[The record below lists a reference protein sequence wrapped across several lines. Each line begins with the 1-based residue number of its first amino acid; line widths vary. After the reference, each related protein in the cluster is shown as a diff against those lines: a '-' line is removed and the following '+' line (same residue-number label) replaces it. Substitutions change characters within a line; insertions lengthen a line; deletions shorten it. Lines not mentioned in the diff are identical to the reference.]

1 MLAKLRRVLVDLSDI
16 AALDERSKKDKAAA
30 RTLLIEIIQEMEK
43 EQGYPRRESGN
54 IRDQRQ

>member
-30 RTLLIEIIQEMEK
+30 RTLLIEVIQEMEK
-43 EQGYPRRESGN
+43 EQRRESGN
-54 IRDQRQ
+54 I

>member
-16 AALDERSKKDKAAA
+16 AALDERSKKDKAEA
-30 RTLLIEIIQEMEK
+30 RTLLIEVIQEMEK
-43 EQGYPRRESGN
+43 EQRRESGN